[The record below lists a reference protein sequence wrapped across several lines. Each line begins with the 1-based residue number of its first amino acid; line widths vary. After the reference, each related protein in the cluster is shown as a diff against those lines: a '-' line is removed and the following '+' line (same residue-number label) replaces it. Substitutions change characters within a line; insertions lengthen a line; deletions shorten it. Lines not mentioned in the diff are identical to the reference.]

1 VGLVVTLTLRL
12 PDGHVIDCDG
22 GCEEPLLRELAVDV
36 WLLTGLGV
44 TCKRTH
50 PGKCEDMARLL
61 EREQPARR
69 MVGRP
74 SEHGKALA

>member
-1 VGLVVTLTLRL
+1 MRLTLRL
-12 PDGHVIDCDG
+12 PDGVLVDCDG
-22 GCEEPLLRELAVDV
+22 QCEKPLLHELAVEV

-44 TCKRTH
+44 TCRMAH
-50 PGKCEDMARLL
+50 AGKCEDMARLL
-61 EREQPARR
+61 EPEQPARR